1 MQKLND
7 WFDDLNKLI
16 QDSFITY
23 KHLSVIKELKTET
36 KFLNEDFFTF
46 FQYQQWFMLT
56 IQLSK
61 IFECKPRTQQRNI
74 VTLCDKIIKG
84 DYKEEFELMLQ
95 QSKISNPPTY
105 ADLAEKAK
113 QIRTKIKLH
122 QPTINKIINV
132 RNKIY
137 AHTDIERNIDFPTI
151 DEMKTIIDFASFS
164 YNNSRGFIYGV
175 NTDFTRGVNNLTMKD
190 VVKIMKR
197 GLSKKEQV

>member
-1 MQKLND
+1 MPNLNN

-23 KHLSVIKELKTET
+23 KNLSVIKELKSGT
-36 KFLNEDFFTF
+36 KFLNEDFFVF

-84 DYKEEFELMLQ
+84 DYTEDFELMLQ
-95 QSKISNPPTY
+95 QGKISNTHTY
-105 ADLAEKAK
+105 ADFVEKAK
-113 QIRTKIKLH
+113 QIRTKINLH
-122 QPTINKIINV
+122 QPTIKKIINV
-132 RNKIY
+132 RNKIH
-137 AHTDIERNIDFPTI
+137 AHTDIERKIDFPTI
-151 DEMKTIIDFASFS
+151 EEIKIIIDLASFS

-175 NTDFTRGVNNLTMKD
+175 NTDFTRGIISLTMRD
-190 VVKIMKR
+190 VVRIMKR
-197 GLSKKEQV
+197 GLNITK